1 MIRAYPNCSVL
12 PFAAFSGFGFRHG
25 RAVPARLL
33 AAPGAERELQP
44 AAEPGPGLPGAASPP
59 PRPRSRA
66 LAGFATAVL
75 KDDECSEGRNG
86 MWQGEEDG
94 VGMDSAGDIK
104 YNLGVFGLKTGAW
117 GRGGRFLKW

>member
-1 MIRAYPNCSVL
+1 M
-12 PFAAFSGFGFRHG
+12 
-25 RAVPARLL
+25 AVPARLL

-44 AAEPGPGLPGAASPP
+44 AAQPGPGLPGV
-59 PRPRSRA
+59 RPRSPA
-66 LAGFATAVL
+66 LAGFTAAVL

-104 YNLGVFGLKTGAW
+104 CNLGVFGLKTGAW
-117 GRGGRFLKW
+117 GRGGRSLK